1 MQYVNYVRLKCS
13 CSYQNNDFIIYVLL
27 KFVLN
32 ILNIVKFYCLYD
44 NFIL

>member
-1 MQYVNYVRLKCS
+1 MQYVKCS

-32 ILNIVKFYCLYD
+32 ILNIV
-44 NFIL
+44 